1 MKNKRLIGAAAAVLA
16 VSAALTGCSGS
27 SQSQADGSK
36 TIKVVYSDA
45 NSAALVSWFTEVTA
59 EFEKSNPNIT
69 VDLEPIKG
77 AVSDYYT
84 KLALMNSNPSTAPD
98 VIYEDSFQLK
108 SDAEAGYLA
117 PLDTNLAAWAD
128 WSQYS
133 DSVKQAGQG
142 SDGKTYGV
150 SVGTDARAL
159 WYNKDIFAKAGISV
173 PWQPK
178 TWEDVLNAARTI
190 KAAVPDVTPMNV
202 YSGAAIGEGA
212 STQGF
217 LMLDY
222 GAQNGGLTDSSGK
235 WLTGSTGFVNS
246 LDFINT
252 VYSEKLGYGPQ
263 VTSSTTY
270 STQVRTQDL
279 PAGKLAIDLDGSYI
293 PQNWGATAAQ
303 PWPDW
308 TNVMGVAAMPTET
321 GQAPAQNSISGGWTL
336 AVGAKTKAQDAAFS
350 FISTALNKD
359 NAQKLAIDY
368 SLIPVRQDVST
379 DPAYLASNQNAAFF
393 AGLIPDTH
401 FRPATSQYSQV
412 SNQIQVAT
420 EAVMTGQQ
428 SPADAAKAYD
438 TAVTGIVGA
447 DNTTTGK

>member
-1 MKNKRLIGAAAAVLA
+1 MKNKMIGAAAAVLA

-27 SQSQADGSK
+27 SQGQGDAPK
-36 TIKVVYSDA
+36 TIKVVYSDS
-45 NSAALVSWFTEVTA
+45 NSAALVSWFTDVTA
-59 EFEKSNPNIT
+59 QFEKSNPNIK

-77 AVSDYYT
+77 AVTDYYT

-117 PLDTNLAAWAD
+117 PLDANLAGWGD

-133 DSVKQAGQG
+133 DSVKRAGQG

-159 WYNKDIFAKAGISV
+159 WYNKEIFAKAGIAV

-178 TWEDVLNAARTI
+178 TWDDVLNTARTI
-190 KAAVPDVTPMNV
+190 KSKVPDVTPLNV
-202 YSGAAIGEGA
+202 YSGTANGEGS

-222 GAQNGGLTDSSGK
+222 GAKNGGLTDTSGK
-235 WLTGSTGFVNS
+235 WLTGSTGFVHS
-246 LDFINT
+246 LGFVDT

-263 VTSSTTY
+263 VTSSTNY

-293 PQNWGATAAQ
+293 PQNWGATAAT
-303 PWPDW
+303 PWPEW
-308 TNVMGVAAMPTET
+308 KNVMAVAAMPTEA
-321 GQAPAQNSISGGWTL
+321 GQAHGQNSVSGGWTL
-336 AVGAKTKAQDAAFS
+336 AVGGKTKAQDAAFS

-359 NAQKLAIDY
+359 NAKKLAINY
-368 SLIPVRQDVST
+368 SLIPVRHDVAT
-379 DPAYLASNQNAAFF
+379 DPGYLASDKNAAFF

-401 FRPATSQYSQV
+401 FRPATSQYAQV
-412 SNQIQVAT
+412 SSQIQVAT

-438 TAVTGIVGA
+438 NAVTGIVGA
-447 DNTTTGK
+447 DNTTKGK